1 MTFAGNL
8 TLPTLGEG
16 QNGPQ
21 RNKCL
26 RNSEN
31 RKKIFKKT
39 TNFGGG
45 QNDPQ
50 RNKWLRN
57 SENRKKIF
65 KKRTN
70 LPHSPSFLLPLA
82 LLFTQFI
89 EMLQNPLV
97 VLKNPPFTTKSFNC
111 RIMVKKTSKNPV

>member
-31 RKKIFKKT
+31 RKKFFKKI
-39 TNFGGG
+39 TNFAI
-45 QNDPQ
+45 P
-50 RNKWLRN
+50 KPLR
-57 SENRKKIF
+57 STKC
-65 KKRTN
+65 
-70 LPHSPSFLLPLA
+70 PSLHLIYL
-82 LLFTQFI
+82 

-97 VLKNPPFTTKSFNC
+97 ILKKPSFLLHC
-111 RIMVKKTSKNPV
+111 LLIVALLSKNPQKAQGR